1 MDARA
6 PAALPPV
13 ILVVSADE
21 QVRESLLVPLRRRYA
36 EDYRIVDA
44 DGPASAVAAIEEL
57 PRSTAAD
64 LALVLADDASP
75 VADHESVFAAA
86 RRSFP
91 DVRRG
96 PRDRVGVVG
105 RPATAD
111 AVLELMTRVQIDY
124 YVVRPVHSP
133 DESFHRAVTDFL
145 REWEAS
151 AGKRHRGFTVI
162 GEDAQ
167 PRTHVL
173 RSRLA
178 RGGVPSDH
186 LDPSSPD
193 AVSMLA
199 AAGVEYAG
207 VPLVRTADGRVLVDP
222 DDAEL
227 ARAYGLETSLPD
239 RDVDARRRRGG
250 AGRPG
255 GGGVRGIRGARH
267 ARARGRVD
275 RRAGGVELAD
285 PQLPRVLARRLG
297 RRARAAR
304 LPAGVGVRRAVRAH
318 PQGVGH
324 APRRRRVR
332 ARRGRRRRRAGPRR
346 GARVG
351 RHAIGGSPRPGL
363 QPFVGASV
371 FYGASSVEARAQSGR
386 DVLVVGGGNSA
397 GQAALHLARYARSV
411 SLVVRGP
418 SLAASMSRYLIDQL
432 DAAGVGLDHRGARSS
447 TPAPRPRPTGSTTSC
462 SSAPTPG
469 ERTTVPADAV
479 FITIGAR
486 PHTEWLAPEVLRDQW
501 GSVIT
506 GPDVLAEG
514 GRRAWLGGD
523 DGPDAARVVGAGLL
537 RGRRRAPRVGQ
548 ARGVGGRRGI
558 GRDLRRCTRTSARTR
573 AADRAAIRGIR
584 SRQADCTRSSSA

>member
-6 PAALPPV
+6 PAVLPPV
-13 ILVVSADE
+13 ILVVSADA
-21 QVRESLLVPLRRRYA
+21 QVLESLLVPLRRRYA

-57 PRSTAAD
+57 AAVD
-64 LALVLADDASP
+64 GSSLALVLADDATP
-75 VADHESVFAAA
+75 VAEHESVFAAA

-96 PRDRVGVVG
+96 LVIEWGSWADRT
-105 RPATAD
+105 TAD

-145 REWEAS
+145 REWEAT

-162 GEDAQ
+162 GEEAQ

-199 AAGVEYAG
+199 AVGVEYSG

-227 ARAYGLETSLPD
+227 ARAYGLETALPETD
-239 RDVDARRRRGG
+239 
-250 AGRPG
+250 
-255 GGGVRGIRGARH
+255 
-267 ARARGRVD
+267 
-275 RRAGGVELAD
+275 VELAVVGAG
-285 PQLPRVLARRLG
+285 PAGLAAAVYAASEGLRTLVLEGESIGGQAGSSSLIRNYLGFSRGVSGAELAQRAYQQAWVFGARFAHTRRVSGMRVVDGGFELDVAG
-297 RRARAAR
+297 GDVVRARAVVLASGVTYRR
-304 LPAGVGVRRAVRAH
+304 LSA
-318 PQGVGH
+318 
-324 APRRRRVR
+324 
-332 ARRGRRRRRAGPRR
+332 
-346 GARVG
+346 
-351 RHAIGGSPRPGL
+351 PGL

-432 DAAGVGLDHRGARSS
+432 DAAGVGLVTGARVVDAGAGAEPDRLDHVVLERTDS
-447 TPAPRPRPTGSTTSC
+447 
-462 SSAPTPG
+462 G
-469 ERTTVPADAV
+469 ERTTMPADAV

-514 GRRAWLGGD
+514 GKRAWLGGD
-523 DGPDAARVVGAGLL
+523 DGPTALESSVPGFYAVGD
-537 RGRRRAPRVGQ
+537 V
-548 ARGVGGRRGI
+548 RRGSI
-558 GRDLRRCTRTSARTR
+558 KRVASAVGEGSVV
-573 AADRAAIRGIR
+573 I
-584 SRQADCTRSSSA
+584 SSVHAHLGAHAGG